1 MTVTRRR
8 FLESLAATRLL
19 GTAGWSS
26 ANLLAQAREAGV
38 PVRAIT
44 KGPDFHWFGYYD
56 KLQFDP
62 TSRYVLGQRVS
73 FQGRTPAPDDVIH
86 VGMIDTE
93 DGDRWIDLG
102 ETRAWSWQ
110 QGCMLQWIPG
120 SAHEVIWNDRDGQ
133 HFISHILDVQTR
145 KARSLPAPVYAL
157 SPDGKTA
164 LHPDFGR
171 LHDTRPGYG
180 YAGIVDPNRD
190 AHVSDKTGIWKLDL
204 QTGKERMLFSL
215 ADVDALNDGISKRDN
230 VKEWLNHLL
239 FAQDGLRFCF
249 LHRWVGPKGGGSF
262 DTRLITANPDGTD
275 LYALDPYG
283 KTSHFIW
290 KDPRHILAW
299 SWHPSAGDKFYIYE
313 DHTRKVEV
321 IGAGVMT
328 ENGHCTY
335 LPGNKWILN
344 DTYPDPDRYQHPY
357 LYQVATGRKISLG
370 DFRSPPEFKDEFRCD
385 THPRFS
391 PDGRKVTIDSPHGG
405 DGRQIYL
412 IDISS
417 VVGKP

>member
-1 MTVTRRR
+1 M
-8 FLESLAATRLL
+8 EGLAATRVL
-19 GTAGWSS
+19 GGAGLSS
-26 ANLLAQAREAGV
+26 ARLLAQARAAGV

-44 KGPDFHWFGYYD
+44 KGPEFHWFGYYD

-62 TSRYVLGQRVS
+62 TSRYVLGQRVG
-73 FQGRTPAPDDVIH
+73 FQGRTPMPDDVIH
-86 VGMIDTE
+86 VGMIDTQ
-93 DGDRWIDLG
+93 DGDRWTDLG

-120 SAHEVIWNDRDGQ
+120 SAHEVIWNDREGQ
-133 HFISHILDVQTR
+133 HFVSHILNVQTGKKR
-145 KARSLPAPVYAL
+145 TLPAPIYAM

-164 LHPDFGR
+164 LHPDFAR

-190 AHVSDKTGIWKLDL
+190 TLVPKTTGIWKLDL

-215 ADVDALNDGISKRDN
+215 ADVDAVNDGISKRVN
-230 VKEWLNHLL
+230 VKQWLNHLL
-239 FAQDGLRFCF
+239 FAQDGSRFCF
-249 LHRWVGPKGGGSF
+249 LHRSVGPKGGSSF

-275 LYALDPYG
+275 LYSLDPYG

-321 IGAGVMT
+321 VGAGVMT

-344 DTYPDPDRYQHPY
+344 DTYPDPERYQHPY
-357 LYQVATGRKISLG
+357 LYEVATGKRISLG
-370 DFRSPPEFKDEFRCD
+370 DYRSPPEFKDEFRCD

-391 PDGRKVTIDSPHGG
+391 PDGKKVTIDSPHGG
-405 DGRQIYL
+405 NGRQIYL

-417 VVGKP
+417 IVAKS